1 MNEII
6 RVLVDSTYILPAF
19 GIKVIGLGDE
29 VLLKLERLR
38 IRRLVNFFY
47 TDIIWV
53 EIIPKVEKEYR
64 DRNIELTPETFES
77 IIESLYETFTNIAP
91 GLKALREAYRL
102 RMLGHRDMIDNLLY
116 GIAVENNLY
125 LLSQDRVFK
134 EFLRRNNLSY
144 EVLLDHQELFK
155 RVNEVDSSAIH

>member
-29 VLLKLERLR
+29 DLLKLERLR
-38 IRRLVNFFY
+38 MRRLVDFFY

-64 DRNIELTPETFES
+64 DRNIELTLETFES

-144 EVLLDHQELFK
+144 EIVVDHQELFK
-155 RVNEVDSSAIH
+155 RVNELDSSTI